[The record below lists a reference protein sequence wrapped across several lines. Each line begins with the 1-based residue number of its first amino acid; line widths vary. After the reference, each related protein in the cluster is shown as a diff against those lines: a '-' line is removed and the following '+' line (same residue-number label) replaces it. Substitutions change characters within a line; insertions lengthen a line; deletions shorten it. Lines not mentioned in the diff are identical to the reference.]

1 MKRYRVAVAIICF
14 CMGSTIQAQQVIISG
29 DAAQAAIF
37 GASVEQG
44 RQFAQDQRAM
54 RDRAA
59 LAEQQAFYQA
69 HMSQLAAKE
78 AQMAAGEAAW
88 ANMNAEARR
97 RSVQAVLNTKS
108 KHIHRA
114 ETIKKVQEKR
124 KQKSAALKESPKPA
138 AGAAQK

>member
-1 MKRYRVAVAIICF
+1 MKRYRIAVAIIVF
-14 CMGSTIQAQQVIISG
+14 CMSSKIQAQQVIISG

-37 GASVEQG
+37 GASLEQG

-54 RDRAA
+54 RERTA
-59 LAEQQAFYQA
+59 LAEQQAIYQA
-69 HMSQLAAKE
+69 HMAQLAAKE
-78 AQMAAGEAAW
+78 AQLAAGQAAW
-88 ANMNAEARR
+88 ANMNAEARK
-97 RSVQAVLNTKS
+97 RSIQAVLNTKS

-138 AGAAQK
+138 TGPPQK